1 MLPRPESEGEGV
13 PEEVDPHGQAPPP
26 LGGGDL
32 QSSLLTFKSA
42 MVEAATR
49 EAERVDT
56 AIHTLRNES
65 ASAWVYDP
73 QSKGW
78 SLFNKLIVARVFV

>member
-1 MLPRPESEGEGV
+1 V
-13 PEEVDPHGQAPPP
+13 PEDADPQGGQEVT
-26 LGGGDL
+26 LGGGNL
-32 QSSLLTFKSA
+32 QSSLLTLRSA

-56 AIHTLRNES
+56 AMQILRNSS

-73 QSKGW
+73 ESNGW

>member
-1 MLPRPESEGEGV
+1 MPEDADPQGGQ
-13 PEEVDPHGQAPPP
+13 EVT
-26 LGGGDL
+26 LGGGNL

-56 AIHTLRNES
+56 AMHTLRNKS
-65 ASAWVYDP
+65 ASGWVYDP
-73 QSKGW
+73 
-78 SLFNKLIVARVFV
+78 